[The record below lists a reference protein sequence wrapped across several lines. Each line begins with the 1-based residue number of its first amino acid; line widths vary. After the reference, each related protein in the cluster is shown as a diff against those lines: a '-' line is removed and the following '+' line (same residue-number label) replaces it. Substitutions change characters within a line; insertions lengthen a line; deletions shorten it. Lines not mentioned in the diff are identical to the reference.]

1 MVTVLQ
7 ALIRT
12 QSIGLVV
19 RLNTQ
24 NTSYQVIDY
33 DKIKSN
39 TGISKK
45 EVKNVITKTFKV
57 IEKELKENNNVML
70 RGYVKF
76 VKAKRNGKAS
86 KVNWNNFKTKMK

>member
-1 MVTVLQ
+1 M
-7 ALIRT
+7 
-12 QSIGLVV
+12 
-19 RLNTQ
+19 
-24 NTSYQVIDY
+24 IDY